1 MSESKFKVGDRVMCT
16 DDGKLGV
23 VTLVDIDEGKYV
35 CNGYEV
41 RFDDGYEEWL
51 MADML
56 ELSDEP
62 PYDPKTAFL
71 TELQALLRKYDAV
84 INVVWDD
91 DGSQTP
97 TIDLEI
103 QFCGDT
109 RAIVFEDALEYTIT
123 ADNIMDYEKE

>member
-1 MSESKFKVGDRVMCT
+1 MEKKFNVGDKVT
-16 DDGKLGV
+16 YLPDDMQGEITAVHSRGLYGV
-23 VTLVDIDEGKYV
+23 KYPDE
-35 CNGYEV
+35 
-41 RFDDGYEEWL
+41 DDSFTVNE
-51 MADML
+51 ADL
-56 ELSDEP
+56 EFA
-62 PYDPKTAFL
+62 DPKTAFL
-71 TELQALLRKYDAV
+71 PELQALLRKYDAV